1 MLEKFAEDD
10 KLEQMNQQKRRMREL
25 EHKKEVSFIYKK
37 KNKKLKKFYRSKD
50 FGKKN

>member
-25 EHKKEVSFIYKK
+25 EHKKEVIFFYKK
-37 KNKKLKKFYRSKD
+37 K
-50 FGKKN
+50 